1 MNHERQPI
9 RLLAESRDTV
19 TLRRADLTAL
29 TDELTNAENQIA
41 MLQHQLA
48 IAKAAAPRALA
59 KVEAERMNA
68 GESPVK
74 VWREKQGLNQRELAV
89 AAEISQSHLAE
100 IETRAKTGSVETLRR
115 LARALKVDLDTLV
128 PIREGHWY
136 VR

>member
-1 MNHERQPI
+1 MSHERQSIQP
-9 RLLAESRDTV
+9 LARCSDMV
-19 TLRRADLTAL
+19 TLRRTDFAAL
-29 TDELTNAENQIA
+29 IGELEDAEDRIVVLEHRLA
-41 MLQHQLA
+41 MAQG
-48 IAKAAAPRALA
+48 AAPRALTMD
-59 KVEAERMNA
+59 EAERLVA

-89 AAEISQSHLAE
+89 AAGISQSHLAE

-128 PIREGHWY
+128 PVRDGHWY